1 MKHLSD
7 DHIERLRRALD
18 APDLS
23 GTRYD
28 LGERIGSGGMAT
40 VYLARDRELD
50 RRVAIKV
57 VSLLDESGEMSRRML
72 HEARIV
78 ALLEHPGIV
87 PIHDVGTLPDGRVFY
102 AMKYVEGQ
110 TLDHFRQHGQNRSEL
125 LRIYQ
130 KLCDAI
136 AFAHSRG
143 VIHRDLKPANVMV
156 GAFGEVLVMDWGIA
170 MSLTQPAGEFS
181 LAAERSFKEAPPST
195 TSPGAVI
202 GTPEF
207 MSPEQA
213 RGDREQIDQR
223 SDIYSLGAVLY
234 FLLVGRSP
242 FLDADAAT
250 IREKVISGQYPAL
263 RSIDRKLPRALEAI
277 CSRAMARNRELRYSS
292 VTELSDDISRFL
304 DDQPVNAYRENLLEQ
319 TWRWVNRNKVIVLI
333 VIAYMLVRFLI
344 FQFIGQ

>member
-7 DHIERLRRALD
+7 DHLERLRRALD
-18 APDLS
+18 EPDLS
-23 GTRYD
+23 GTRYE
-28 LGERIGSGGMAT
+28 LGRRIGSGGMAT

-110 TLDHFRQHGQNRSEL
+110 TLDQYRRYGQNRSEL

-143 VIHRDLKPANVMV
+143 VVHRDLKPANIMI
-156 GAFGEVLVMDWGIA
+156 GGFGEVLVMDWGIA
-170 MSLTQPAGEFS
+170 ISLNRPEIASPDF
-181 LAAERSFKEAPPST
+181 AKEAKPQVPVSN
-195 TSPGAVI
+195 TSPGTII
-202 GTPEF
+202 GTPEY

-213 RGDREQIDQR
+213 RGDRDQIDHR

-242 FLDADAAT
+242 FAGEDPAT
-250 IREKVISGQYPAL
+250 IREKVVSGQFPAL
-263 RSIDRKLPRALEAI
+263 RSLDRKLPRALEAI
-277 CSRAMARNRELRYSS
+277 CSKAMARNRELRYSS
-292 VTELSDDISRFL
+292 VTELSDDISRLL
-304 DDQPVNAYRENLLEQ
+304 DDQTVKAYRENLLERI
-319 TWRWVNRNKVIVLI
+319 WRWVNRNKVIVLI
-333 VIAYMLVRFLI
+333 VVGYMFIRFLI
-344 FQFIGQ
+344 FQFLGQ